1 MKEILLPTLICNAFY
16 SMAIPPGDPRRE
28 TFATGFLSG
37 GGLTNFWFM
46 V

>member
-28 TFATGFLSG
+28 TFGIDDHPA
-37 GGLTNFWFM
+37 M
-46 V
+46 A